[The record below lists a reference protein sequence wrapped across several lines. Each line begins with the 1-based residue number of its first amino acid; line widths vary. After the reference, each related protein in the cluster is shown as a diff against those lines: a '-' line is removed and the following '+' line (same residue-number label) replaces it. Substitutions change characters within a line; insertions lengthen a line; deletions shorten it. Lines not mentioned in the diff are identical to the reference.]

1 MRRFVGLNLRGKVM
15 SNNFEGWKHI
25 NSAPKDREI
34 LVWDG
39 ANRHVV
45 EFDDASGLF
54 FTYHGCVPFPT
65 HWRGCP
71 PPPIESL
78 PDDPD

>member
-1 MRRFVGLNLRGKVM
+1 MM

-25 NSAPKDREI
+25 NTAPKDREI

-39 ANRHVV
+39 YQRQVAKWNEEER
-45 EFDDASGLF
+45 EWLCLAIMID
-54 FTYHGCVPFPT
+54 PT

-71 PPPIESL
+71 PPPVQ
-78 PDDPD
+78 DDAE